1 MFDYLRR
8 GSMILGFVVGMFV
21 GASFGILL
29 IAFANVSREN
39 DRE

>member
-1 MFDYLRR
+1 
-8 GSMILGFVVGMFV
+8 MIGFVVGMLI

-39 DRE
+39 DREG